1 MIEIKRKNGG
11 FTSLYKIEI
20 KKYKRII
27 KIYNQTAFSSFF
39 RTNLNKTK
47 PFYKS
52 LNNIG
57 ISPRYRVVSDHI
69 IEIDEIE
76 NDIQLNK
83 KELFFD
89 KDKLKKF
96 RDRVLLI
103 QKIDKKT
110 LKKDL
115 ISEIKHYLI
124 YTETPKIIRNNF
136 KKLEKYINRYPQN
149 KVCHGDVHFGNLL
162 VSKEKYYLLDW
173 DYSLISCLGYDI
185 AMFAYLEKL
194 NQKQIE
200 ILSDTFKISISEI
213 KHYLP
218 ICVLLD
224 CLYQNILFK
233 KINRKL
239 MKEVSKFIEDTL

>member
-20 KKYKRII
+20 KKYKKII

-69 IEIDEIE
+69 VEIDEIE

-115 ISEIKHYLI
+115 TSEIKHYLNH
-124 YTETPKIIRNNF
+124 TEAPKIIRNNI
-136 KKLEKYINRYPQN
+136 KKIEKYINGYPQN
-149 KVCHGDVHFGNLL
+149 KVCHGDIHFGNLL
-162 VSKEKYYLLDW
+162 ASKGKYYLLDW
-173 DYSLISCLGYDI
+173 DYSLISCLGYEI
-185 AMFAYLEKL
+185 AMFAYLENLIKNKLRYSQTLLKYQSQKL
-194 NQKQIE
+194 NI
-200 ILSDTFKISISEI
+200 IYLSVF
-213 KHYLP
+213 
-218 ICVLLD
+218 C
-224 CLYQNILFK
+224 
-233 KINRKL
+233 
-239 MKEVSKFIEDTL
+239 

>member
-20 KKYKRII
+20 KKYKKII

-115 ISEIKHYLI
+115 TSEIKRYLI

-149 KVCHGDVHFGNLL
+149 KVCHGDIHFGNLL
-162 VSKEKYYLLDW
+162 AAKEKYYLLDW

-239 MKEVSKFIEDTL
+239 IKEVSKFIEDTL

>member
-20 KKYKRII
+20 KKYKKII

-69 IEIDEIE
+69 IEIDEIK

-96 RDRVLLI
+96 RDRVMLI

-115 ISEIKHYLI
+115 TSEIKRYLI

-149 KVCHGDVHFGNLL
+149 KVCHGDIHFGNLL
-162 VSKEKYYLLDW
+162 ASKEKYYLLDW

-239 MKEVSKFIEDTL
+239 IKEVSKFIEDTL

>member
-20 KKYKRII
+20 KKYKKII

-57 ISPRYRVVSDHI
+57 ISPRYKVMSDHI
-69 IEIDEIE
+69 VEIDEIE

-83 KELFFD
+83 RELFFN

-96 RDRVLLI
+96 RDRILSI
-103 QKIDKKT
+103 QKINKKT

-115 ISEIKHYLI
+115 TSEIKRYLI

-149 KVCHGDVHFGNLL
+149 KVCHGDIHFGNLL
-162 VSKEKYYLLDW
+162 ASKEKYYLLDW

-218 ICVLLD
+218 ICVLLN

-239 MKEVSKFIEDTL
+239 IKEVSKFIEDTL

>member
-20 KKYKRII
+20 KKYKKII

-115 ISEIKHYLI
+115 TSEIKRYLI

-149 KVCHGDVHFGNLL
+149 KVCHGDIHFGNLL
-162 VSKEKYYLLDW
+162 ASKEKYYLLDW

-200 ILSDTFKISISEI
+200 ALSDTFKISISEI

-239 MKEVSKFIEDTL
+239 IKEVSKFIEDTL

>member
-20 KKYKRII
+20 KKYKKII

-115 ISEIKHYLI
+115 TSEIKRYLI

-149 KVCHGDVHFGNLL
+149 KVCHGDIHFGNLL
-162 VSKEKYYLLDW
+162 ASKEKYYLLDW

-224 CLYQNILFK
+224 CLYQNILSK

-239 MKEVSKFIEDTL
+239 IKEVSKFIEDTL

>member
-20 KKYKRII
+20 KKYKKII

-83 KELFFD
+83 KKLFFD

-115 ISEIKHYLI
+115 TSEIKHYLI
-124 YTETPKIIRNNF
+124 NTETPKIIRDNF

-149 KVCHGDVHFGNLL
+149 KVCHGDIHFGNLL
-162 VSKEKYYLLDW
+162 ATKEKYYLLDW

-185 AMFAYLEKL
+185 AMFTYLEKL

-200 ILSDTFKISISEI
+200 ILSHTFKISISEI

-239 MKEVSKFIEDTL
+239 IKEVSKFIEDTL

>member
-20 KKYKRII
+20 KKYKKII

-76 NDIQLNK
+76 NHIQLNK

-115 ISEIKHYLI
+115 TSEIKRYLI

-149 KVCHGDVHFGNLL
+149 KVCHGDIHFGNLL
-162 VSKEKYYLLDW
+162 ASKEKYYLLDW
-173 DYSLISCLGYDI
+173 DYSLISCLGYEI

-194 NQKQIE
+194 NQKQIN

-239 MKEVSKFIEDTL
+239 IKEVTKFIEDIL

>member
-20 KKYKRII
+20 KKYKKII

-96 RDRVLLI
+96 RDRVLFI

-115 ISEIKHYLI
+115 TSEIKRYLI

-149 KVCHGDVHFGNLL
+149 KVCHGDIHFGNLL
-162 VSKEKYYLLDW
+162 AAKEKYYLLDW

-239 MKEVSKFIEDTL
+239 IKEVSKFIEDTL

>member
-20 KKYKRII
+20 KKYKKII

-115 ISEIKHYLI
+115 TSEIKRYLI

-136 KKLEKYINRYPQN
+136 KKLEKYIDRYPQN
-149 KVCHGDVHFGNLL
+149 KVCHGDIHFGNLL
-162 VSKEKYYLLDW
+162 ASKEKYYLLDW

-239 MKEVSKFIEDTL
+239 IKEVSKFIEDTL

>member
-20 KKYKRII
+20 KKYKKII

-115 ISEIKHYLI
+115 TSEIKRYLI

-136 KKLEKYINRYPQN
+136 KKLKKYINRYPQN
-149 KVCHGDVHFGNLL
+149 KVCHGDIHFGNLL
-162 VSKEKYYLLDW
+162 ASKEKYYLLDW

-239 MKEVSKFIEDTL
+239 IKEVSKFIEDTL

>member
-20 KKYKRII
+20 KKYKKII

-115 ISEIKHYLI
+115 TSEIKRYLI

-149 KVCHGDVHFGNLL
+149 KVCHGDIHFGNLL
-162 VSKEKYYLLDW
+162 SSK
-173 DYSLISCLGYDI
+173 
-185 AMFAYLEKL
+185 
-194 NQKQIE
+194 
-200 ILSDTFKISISEI
+200 
-213 KHYLP
+213 
-218 ICVLLD
+218 
-224 CLYQNILFK
+224 K
-233 KINRKL
+233 KWWFYIPL
-239 MKEVSKFIEDTL
+239 

>member
-20 KKYKRII
+20 KKYKKII

-96 RDRVLLI
+96 RDRVMLI

-115 ISEIKHYLI
+115 TSEIKRYLI

-149 KVCHGDVHFGNLL
+149 KVCHGDIHFGNLL
-162 VSKEKYYLLDW
+162 ASKEKYYLLDW

-194 NQKQIE
+194 NQNQIE

-239 MKEVSKFIEDTL
+239 IKEVSKFIEDTL

>member
-20 KKYKRII
+20 KKYKKII

-47 PFYKS
+47 PFYRS

-96 RDRVLLI
+96 RDRVMLI

-115 ISEIKHYLI
+115 TSEIKRYLI

-149 KVCHGDVHFGNLL
+149 KVCHGDIHFGNLL
-162 VSKEKYYLLDW
+162 ASKEKYYLLDW

-239 MKEVSKFIEDTL
+239 IKEVSKFIEDTL

>member
-1 MIEIKRKNGG
+1 
-11 FTSLYKIEI
+11 
-20 KKYKRII
+20 
-27 KIYNQTAFSSFF
+27 
-39 RTNLNKTK
+39 
-47 PFYKS
+47 
-52 LNNIG
+52 
-57 ISPRYRVVSDHI
+57 VSDHI
-69 IEIDEIE
+69 IEIDEIK

-115 ISEIKHYLI
+115 TSEIKRYLI

-149 KVCHGDVHFGNLL
+149 KVCHGDIHFGNLL
-162 VSKEKYYLLDW
+162 ASKEKYYLLDW

-194 NQKQIE
+194 NQNQIE

-239 MKEVSKFIEDTL
+239 IKEVSKFIEDTL

>member
-1 MIEIKRKNGG
+1 MIEIKRKNGD

-20 KKYKRII
+20 KKYKKII

-115 ISEIKHYLI
+115 TSEIKRYLI

-149 KVCHGDVHFGNLL
+149 KVCHGDIHFGNLL
-162 VSKEKYYLLDW
+162 ASKEKYYLLDW

-239 MKEVSKFIEDTL
+239 IKEVSKFIEDTL

>member
-20 KKYKRII
+20 KKYKKII

-39 RTNLNKTK
+39 RTNLNKTI

-115 ISEIKHYLI
+115 TSEIKRYLI

-149 KVCHGDVHFGNLL
+149 KVCHGDIHFGNLL
-162 VSKEKYYLLDW
+162 ASKEKYYLLDW

-239 MKEVSKFIEDTL
+239 IKEVSKFIEDTL

>member
-1 MIEIKRKNGG
+1 MIEIKRKNVG

-20 KKYKRII
+20 KKYKKII

-115 ISEIKHYLI
+115 TSEIKHYLI
-124 YTETPKIIRNNF
+124 YTETPKVIRNNF
-136 KKLEKYINRYPQN
+136 KKLEKYINHYPQN
-149 KVCHGDVHFGNLL
+149 KVCHGDIHFGNLL

-200 ILSDTFKISISEI
+200 ILSDTFKISILEI

-239 MKEVSKFIEDTL
+239 IKEVSKFIEDTL

>member
-20 KKYKRII
+20 KKYKKII

-57 ISPRYRVVSDHI
+57 IYPRYRVVSDHI

-83 KELFFD
+83 KKLFFD

-115 ISEIKHYLI
+115 TSEIKHYLI
-124 YTETPKIIRNNF
+124 NTETPKIIRDNF

-149 KVCHGDVHFGNLL
+149 KVCHGDIHFGNLL
-162 VSKEKYYLLDW
+162 ASKEKYYLLDW

-233 KINRKL
+233 NINRKL
-239 MKEVSKFIEDTL
+239 IKEVSKFIEDTL

>member
-20 KKYKRII
+20 KKYKKII

-115 ISEIKHYLI
+115 TSEIKRYLI

-149 KVCHGDVHFGNLL
+149 KVCHGDIHFGNLL
-162 VSKEKYYLLDW
+162 ATKEKYYLLDW

-239 MKEVSKFIEDTL
+239 IKEVSKFIEDTL

>member
-20 KKYKRII
+20 KKYKKII

-57 ISPRYRVVSDHI
+57 ISPRYKVMSDHI
-69 IEIDEIE
+69 VEIDEIE

-83 KELFFD
+83 KELFFN

-110 LKKDL
+110 LKKNL
-115 ISEIKHYLI
+115 TSEIKHYLNH
-124 YTETPKIIRNNF
+124 TEAPKIIRNNI
-136 KKLEKYINRYPQN
+136 KKIEKYINRYPQN
-149 KVCHGDVHFGNLL
+149 KVCHGDIHFGNLL
-162 VSKEKYYLLDW
+162 ASKEKYYLLDW

-224 CLYQNILFK
+224 CLYQNVLFK
-233 KINRKL
+233 KMNRKL
-239 MKEVSKFIEDTL
+239 IKKVTKFIEDIL

>member
-20 KKYKRII
+20 KKYKKII

-115 ISEIKHYLI
+115 TSEIKRYLI

-149 KVCHGDVHFGNLL
+149 KVCHGDIHFGNLL
-162 VSKEKYYLLDW
+162 ASKEKYYLLDW

-194 NQKQIE
+194 NQNQIE

-239 MKEVSKFIEDTL
+239 IKEVSKFIEDTL